1 MGRDVE
7 ARCQLV
13 VTNRAP
19 VDPFTMLSAT
29 QARRS
34 IFWGRPTRRNL
45 CFWQAIRFG
54 LLEEVESRCQSRDLQ
69 VLCRKHTK
77 VWWKKSGEQQ
87 GRASKPKV
95 PKYCCRLGYERGNFR
110 LALAVLRCMLAP
122 RSELLGWIPTTTQQP
137 KQPAAQASNS
147 TSCSSR
153 TKISLALSSSPSQ
166 MASSQ
171 SCAEDSLSLKNGGIC
186 VSE

>member
-54 LLEEVESRCQSRDLQ
+54 LLKEVESRCQSRDLQ
-69 VLCRKHTK
+69 SMGQLCRKHTK

-95 PKYCCRLGYERGNFR
+95 PKNCCRLGYEPGNFR
-110 LALAVLRCMLAP
+110 FALAVLRCMLAP
-122 RSELLGWIPTTTQQP
+122 RSELLGWIATTCHNNS
-137 KQPAAQASNS
+137 AAQAARS
-147 TSCSSR
+147 TR
-153 TKISLALSSSPSQ
+153 PPTQPPVQVAPRYR
-166 MASSQ
+166 
-171 SCAEDSLSLKNGGIC
+171 
-186 VSE
+186 